1 MTSINK
7 WIGTGRLGKDIEV
20 KQTQTGIAVTSFS
33 IACERM
39 KKQGQQQADAD
50 WIDCQAWRHTA
61 EFLGN
66 YAHKGDKLAIEGH
79 LQKESYQ
86 DRDGKT
92 VYSTK
97 VVVDNVEILMQ
108 PKAKETNDKP
118 HYGTSVSK
126 DEVGTMAAQEV
137 ADFTKDDDSFKNV
150 EINSD
155 DLPF

>member
-20 KQTQTGIAVTSFS
+20 MQTQSGIAVTSFS
-33 IACERM
+33 IACELM
-39 KKQGQQQADAD
+39 KKQGQQQADTD

-86 DRDGKT
+86 DKDGKT

-108 PKAKETNDKP
+108 AKAKDDKP
-118 HYGTSVSK
+118 YYGKSIKKEDIPQMTTEEVAEAAK
-126 DEVGTMAAQEV
+126 DEG
-137 ADFTKDDDSFKNV
+137 F
-150 EINSD
+150 EIDPN

>member
-20 KQTQTGIAVTSFS
+20 MQTQSGIAVTSFS

-39 KKQGQQQADAD
+39 KKQGQQQADTD
-50 WIDCQAWRHTA
+50 WIDCQAWRNTA

-66 YAHKGDKLAIEGH
+66 YANKGDKLAIEGH

-86 DRDGKT
+86 DKDGKT

-108 PKAKETNDKP
+108 TKAKDDKP
-118 HYGTSVSK
+118 YYGKSIKKEDIPPMTT
-126 DEVGTMAAQEV
+126 EEV
-137 ADFTKDDDSFKNV
+137 AEAAKEEGF
-150 EINSD
+150 EIDPN

>member
-20 KQTQTGIAVTSFS
+20 MQTQSGIAVTSFS

-39 KKQGQQQADAD
+39 KKQGQQQADTD

-86 DRDGKT
+86 DKDGKT

-108 PKAKETNDKP
+108 AKAKDDKP
-118 HYGTSVSK
+118 YYEKSIKKEDIPPMTT
-126 DEVGTMAAQEV
+126 EEV
-137 ADFTKDDDSFKNV
+137 AEAAKEEGF
-150 EINSD
+150 EIDPN

>member
-20 KQTQTGIAVTSFS
+20 MQTQSGIAVTSFS

-39 KKQGQQQADAD
+39 KKQEQQQADTD

-61 EFLGN
+61 EFLGK

-86 DRDGKT
+86 DKDGKT

-108 PKAKETNDKP
+108 TKAKDDKP
-118 HYGTSVSK
+118 YYGKSIKKEDIQPMTPEEVAEAAK
-126 DEVGTMAAQEV
+126 DEG
-137 ADFTKDDDSFKNV
+137 F
-150 EINSD
+150 EIDPN

>member
-20 KQTQTGIAVTSFS
+20 MQTQSGIAVTSFS

-39 KKQGQQQADAD
+39 KKQGQQQADTD

-61 EFLGN
+61 EFLGK
-66 YAHKGDKLAIEGH
+66 YTHKGDKLAIEGH

-86 DRDGKT
+86 DKDGKT

-108 PKAKETNDKP
+108 TKAKDDKP
-118 HYGTSVSK
+118 YYGKSIKKEDIPQMTP
-126 DEVGTMAAQEV
+126 EEV
-137 ADFTKDDDSFKNV
+137 AESAKDQGF
-150 EINSD
+150 EINPD

>member
-20 KQTQTGIAVTSFS
+20 MQTQSGIAVTSFS

-39 KKQGQQQADAD
+39 KKQGQQQADTD

-86 DRDGKT
+86 DKDGKT

-108 PKAKETNDKP
+108 TKAKDDKP
-118 HYGTSVSK
+118 YYGKSIKKEDIPPMTT
-126 DEVGTMAAQEV
+126 EEV
-137 ADFTKDDDSFKNV
+137 AEAAKEEGF
-150 EINSD
+150 EIDPN

>member
-20 KQTQTGIAVTSFS
+20 MQTQSGIAVTSFS

-39 KKQGQQQADAD
+39 KKQGQQQADTD

-66 YAHKGDKLAIEGH
+66 YANKGDKLAIEGH

-86 DRDGKT
+86 GKDGKT

-108 PKAKETNDKP
+108 AKAKDDKP
-118 HYGTSVSK
+118 YYGKSIKKEDIPPMTT
-126 DEVGTMAAQEV
+126 EEV
-137 ADFTKDDDSFKNV
+137 AEAAKEEGF
-150 EINSD
+150 EIDPN

>member
-20 KQTQTGIAVTSFS
+20 MQTQSGIAVASFS

-39 KKQGQQQADAD
+39 KKQGQQQADTD

-61 EFLGN
+61 EFLEK

-86 DRDGKT
+86 DKDGKT

-97 VVVDNVEILMQ
+97 VVVDNVEILTQ
-108 PKAKETNDKP
+108 TKAKDDKP
-118 HYGTSVSK
+118 YYGKSIKKEDIPPMTP
-126 DEVGTMAAQEV
+126 EEV
-137 ADFTKDDDSFKNV
+137 AESAKDQGF
-150 EINSD
+150 EINPD

>member
-20 KQTQTGIAVTSFS
+20 MQTQSGIAVTSFS

-39 KKQGQQQADAD
+39 KKQGQQQADTD

-61 EFLGN
+61 EFLWK

-86 DRDGKT
+86 DKDGKT

-108 PKAKETNDKP
+108 TKAKDDKP
-118 HYGTSVSK
+118 YYGKSIKKEDIPPMTPEEVAKAAK
-126 DEVGTMAAQEV
+126 DEG
-137 ADFTKDDDSFKNV
+137 F
-150 EINSD
+150 EIDPN

>member
-20 KQTQTGIAVTSFS
+20 MKTQSGIAVASFS

-39 KKQGQQQADAD
+39 KKQGQQQADTD

-66 YAHKGDKLAIEGH
+66 YANKGDKLAIEGH
-79 LQKESYQ
+79 LQKGSYQ
-86 DRDGKT
+86 DKDGKT
-92 VYSTK
+92 VYTTK

-108 PKAKETNDKP
+108 TKAKDDKP
-118 HYGTSVSK
+118 YYGKSIKKEDIPPMTPEEVAEAAK
-126 DEVGTMAAQEV
+126 DEG
-137 ADFTKDDDSFKNV
+137 F
-150 EINSD
+150 EIDPN

>member
-20 KQTQTGIAVTSFS
+20 MQTQSGIAVTSFS

-39 KKQGQQQADAD
+39 KKQGQQQADTD

-86 DRDGKT
+86 DKDGKT

-108 PKAKETNDKP
+108 AKAKDDKP
-118 HYGTSVSK
+118 YYGKSIKKEDIPPMTT
-126 DEVGTMAAQEV
+126 EEV
-137 ADFTKDDDSFKNV
+137 AEAAKEEGF
-150 EINSD
+150 EIDPN

>member
-20 KQTQTGIAVTSFS
+20 MQTQSGIAVTSFS

-39 KKQGQQQADAD
+39 KKQGQQQADTD

-61 EFLGN
+61 EFLGK
-66 YAHKGDKLAIEGH
+66 YVHKGDKLAIEGH

-86 DRDGKT
+86 DKDGKT

-108 PKAKETNDKP
+108 TKAKDDKP
-118 HYGTSVSK
+118 YYGKSIKKEDIPPMTPEEVAKAAK
-126 DEVGTMAAQEV
+126 DEC
-137 ADFTKDDDSFKNV
+137 F
-150 EINSD
+150 EIDPN

>member
-20 KQTQTGIAVTSFS
+20 MQTQSGIAVTSFS

-39 KKQGQQQADAD
+39 KKQGQQQADTD

-79 LQKESYQ
+79 LQKGSYQ
-86 DRDGKT
+86 DKDGKT

-108 PKAKETNDKP
+108 TKAKDDKP
-118 HYGTSVSK
+118 YYGKSIKKEDIQPMTPEEVAEAAK
-126 DEVGTMAAQEV
+126 DEG
-137 ADFTKDDDSFKNV
+137 F
-150 EINSD
+150 EIDPN

>member
-20 KQTQTGIAVTSFS
+20 MQTQSGIAVTSFS

-39 KKQGQQQADAD
+39 KKQGQQQADTD
-50 WIDCQAWRHTA
+50 WIDCQAWRNTA

-66 YAHKGDKLAIEGH
+66 YANKGDKLAIEGH

-86 DRDGKT
+86 DKDGKT

-108 PKAKETNDKP
+108 TKAKDDKP
-118 HYGTSVSK
+118 YYGKSIKKEDIPPMTTEEVAEAAK
-126 DEVGTMAAQEV
+126 DEG
-137 ADFTKDDDSFKNV
+137 F
-150 EINSD
+150 EIDPN

>member
-20 KQTQTGIAVTSFS
+20 MQTQSGIAVTSFS

-39 KKQGQQQADAD
+39 KKQGQQQADTD

-79 LQKESYQ
+79 LQKDSYQ
-86 DRDGKT
+86 DKDGKT
-92 VYSTK
+92 VYTTK
-97 VVVDNVEILMQ
+97 VVVDNVEILTQ
-108 PKAKETNDKP
+108 AKAKDDKP
-118 HYGTSVSK
+118 YYGKSIKKEDIPPMTTEEVAEAAK
-126 DEVGTMAAQEV
+126 DEG
-137 ADFTKDDDSFKNV
+137 F
-150 EINSD
+150 EIDPN

>member
-20 KQTQTGIAVTSFS
+20 MQTQSGIAVTSFS

-39 KKQGQQQADAD
+39 KKQGQQQADTD

-61 EFLGN
+61 EFLVK
-66 YAHKGDKLAIEGH
+66 YANKGDKLAIEGH
-79 LQKESYQ
+79 LQKVSYQ
-86 DRDGKT
+86 DKDGKT

-108 PKAKETNDKP
+108 TKAKDDKP
-118 HYGTSVSK
+118 YYGKSIKKEDIPPMTTEEVAEAAK
-126 DEVGTMAAQEV
+126 DEG
-137 ADFTKDDDSFKNV
+137 F
-150 EINSD
+150 EIDPN